1 MTLRTRRE
9 RRGGTATAAAW
20 AGPCSHH
27 SRDAEG
33 TGDRNRTADALAP
46 SGRPQPGT
54 APSIVPGPASTGA
67 RVTHLRTKLQPK
79 LPGVASLTPCSWKL
93 RRGCSGR
100 PPVGGKERA
109 GGRGCCRGSPELR
122 RELAAS
128 EVSALTLP
136 PFGSTA
142 RGFPP
147 QSLLLRVSSLS
158 SPAREPLKGTLDPCQ
173 ALTGA
178 AQTSSAC

>member
-9 RRGGTATAAAW
+9 RRGGTARAAAW

-33 TGDRNRTADALAP
+33 TGDRNWTADARAP
-46 SGRPQPGT
+46 SGRPQPGA

-93 RRGCSGR
+93 QRGCSGR
-100 PPVGGKERA
+100 LRVGGKERA
-109 GGRGCCRGSPELR
+109 GGRGCSRGSPKLR
-122 RELAAS
+122 RELAVS

-142 RGFPP
+142 RGF
-147 QSLLLRVSSLS
+147 
-158 SPAREPLKGTLDPCQ
+158 SP
-173 ALTGA
+173 
-178 AQTSSAC
+178 

>member
-9 RRGGTATAAAW
+9 RRGGAAAW

-33 TGDRNRTADALAP
+33 TGDCNRTADARAP
-46 SGRPQPGT
+46 SGRPQPGA

-67 RVTHLRTKLQPK
+67 RVKHLRTKLQTK

-100 PPVGGKERA
+100 PRVDGKERA
-109 GGRGCCRGSPELR
+109 GGRRCCRGSPDLR

-147 QSLLLRVSSLS
+147 RSLRLRVSSLS
-158 SPAREPLKGTLDPCQ
+158 SPALEPLKGTHDPCQ

>member
-33 TGDRNRTADALAP
+33 TGDRNRTADARAL
-46 SGRPQPGT
+46 SGRPQPRA

-67 RVTHLRTKLQPK
+67 CVTHLLNQAAAQTSRGGLLRAPGSFGEAAPGGPGLVRKSEQKEEDAAEARPSSARSLQRLK
-79 LPGVASLTPCSWKL
+79 FLLSRCLL
-93 RRGCSGR
+93 
-100 PPVGGKERA
+100 
-109 GGRGCCRGSPELR
+109 
-122 RELAAS
+122 
-128 EVSALTLP
+128 SARQLV
-136 PFGSTA
+136 
-142 RGFPP
+142 GFPLL
-147 QSLLLRVSSLS
+147 SLLLRVSSLS
-158 SPAREPLKGTLDPCQ
+158 SLAREPLKGTRDPCQ

>member
-33 TGDRNRTADALAP
+33 TGDRNRTADARAP
-46 SGRPQPGT
+46 SGRPQPGA

-93 RRGCSGR
+93 PRGCSGQ
-100 PPVGGKERA
+100 PGVGGKSEQEEEDAAEARPSSA
-109 GGRGCCRGSPELR
+109 GSLQRLKFLLSRCLLSARQLVGFPLSPCCS
-122 RELAAS
+122 
-128 EVSALTLP
+128 
-136 PFGSTA
+136 
-142 RGFPP
+142 GFPP
-147 QSLLLRVSSLS
+147 
-158 SPAREPLKGTLDPCQ
+158 SPARLGNL
-173 ALTGA
+173 
-178 AQTSSAC
+178 

>member
-9 RRGGTATAAAW
+9 RRGGTARAAAW

-33 TGDRNRTADALAP
+33 TGDRNWTADARAP
-46 SGRPQPGT
+46 SGRPQPGA

-93 RRGCSGR
+93 QRGGPGLVEKSEQEEEDAPEAR
-100 PPVGGKERA
+100 PSSA
-109 GGRGCCRGSPELR
+109 GSLQRLKFLLSRCL
-122 RELAAS
+122 L
-128 EVSALTLP
+128 SARQLV
-136 PFGSTA
+136 
-142 RGFPP
+142 GFPP
-147 QSLLLRVSSLS
+147 SPCCSGFPP
-158 SPAREPLKGTLDPCQ
+158 SPARLGNL
-173 ALTGA
+173 
-178 AQTSSAC
+178 